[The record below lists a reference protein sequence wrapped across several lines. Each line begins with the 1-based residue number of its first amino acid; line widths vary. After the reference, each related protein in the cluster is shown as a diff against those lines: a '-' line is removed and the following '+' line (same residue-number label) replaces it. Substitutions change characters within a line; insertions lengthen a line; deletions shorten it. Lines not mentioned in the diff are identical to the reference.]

1 MKNIFRIIIISII
14 FSIVGMNL
22 TGFKCNEVVNDAVEV
37 YEEDNE
43 FVDEEQIDEKTELSI
58 LHCNIMEILKTCPY
72 NCRAHFT
79 LCDDDIKVQ
88 SFDINAKDTICI
100 IMDIRTHTYCIK
112 KYGKILGDGLFD
124 VSKTDI
130 LFEPDD
136 STSQINIDDMM
147 KYLGA
152 LLTDKHQERI
162 LFRVGYIEEEEMKSV
177 EYKQ

>member
-22 TGFKCNEVVNDAVEV
+22 TGFKCNEAVEV
-37 YEEDNE
+37 YEEDNK

-79 LCDDDIKVQ
+79 LCDDIKFQ
-88 SFDINAKDTICI
+88 CFDTNAKNTICI
-100 IMDIRTHTYCIK
+100 IMNIRTHTYCIK

-152 LLTDKHQERI
+152 LLEDKHQECI